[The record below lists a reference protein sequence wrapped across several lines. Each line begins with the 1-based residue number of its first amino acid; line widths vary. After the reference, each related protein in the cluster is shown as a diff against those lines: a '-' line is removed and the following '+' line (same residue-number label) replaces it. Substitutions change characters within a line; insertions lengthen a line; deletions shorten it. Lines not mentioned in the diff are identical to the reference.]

1 MAITLNRNT
10 FAPMRAL
17 RRGALAVLLLAL
29 IALQPARASEPE
41 VQTIWRLLDY
51 VAVDYPGA
59 VSGGKIISPAE
70 YAEMT
75 EFAAQVEAR
84 LKRLPQKTAKP
95 NLVAR
100 AATLRQSIAAKSAP
114 ATIEEQSRGLAE
126 ALLGSYPVPLAPRSA
141 PDLARGAKLYA
152 ENCSMCHGATGAG
165 NGPGAAGLDPPPIAF
180 TDAARARERSLFALY
195 QVISQGLEGTSM
207 ASFEALPDGDRW
219 ALSFYVGSLAFPE
232 SSQSSGRQIWDRD
245 APVRAA
251 IPDLATLVAKT
262 PAQLAREFGDGKARP
277 LTAFLRR
284 QPEAVVAKPA
294 GSLALSRQRLEA
306 SLKAYAGGDRA
317 AAADLALSAYLD
329 GFEPVEPV
337 LAARDPDLMAKIE
350 LAMGNLRSAIGKG
363 RPIAEVEAANAEV
376 ARLFVEAEAALA
388 PERASASSS
397 FLGAF
402 GVLLREGLEALLIVI
417 AMMAF
422 LRKTGRTDVMGYV
435 HGGWVS
441 ALAAGGL
448 TWFVAT
454 YFIGVSGAS
463 RELTEGFGSLFA
475 AIILISVG
483 IWMHGKSNAEAW
495 QRYIREKISAAL
507 SRRSAW
513 FLFGLTFLV
522 VYREVFETILF
533 YAALWAQGNGGAML
547 AGAATAAILLGLIAW
562 AMLRYSA
569 RLPITQFFSWSAA
582 LIAVLAIVLA
592 GKGVGGL
599 QEAGLLGVTPLAGF
613 PRVPILGV
621 YPTLQTVLAQLAA
634 AIILAAGFWFNR
646 ARAPRAA

>member
-1 MAITLNRNT
+1 MARPLNRKS
-10 FAPMRAL
+10 FASARTLARA
-17 RRGALAVLLLAL
+17 AFSALLLVL

-59 VSGGKIISPAE
+59 VSGGKIVSAAE

-75 EFAAQVEAR
+75 EFAAQVEGR

-95 NLVAR
+95 QLLAR
-100 AATLRQSIAAKSAP
+100 AAALRQSIAAKSAP
-114 ATIEEQSRGLAE
+114 ATVEAQSRGLAD
-126 ALLGSYPVPLAPRSA
+126 ALLSSYPVPLAPRSA
-141 PDLARGAKLYA
+141 PDLARGAKLYT
-152 ENCSMCHGATGAG
+152 ENCAMCHGATGAG
-165 NGPGAAGLDPPPIAF
+165 NGPGAAQLDPPPIAF
-180 TDAARARERSLFALY
+180 TDGARARERSLFALY
-195 QVISQGLEGTSM
+195 QVITQGLEGTSM
-207 ASFEALPDGDRW
+207 ASFGDLPDADRW
-219 ALSFYVGSLAFPE
+219 ALSFYVGSFAYPE
-232 SSQSSGRQIWDRD
+232 STRSAGRQIWEKDP
-245 APVRAA
+245 AGRAA
-251 IPDLATLVAKT
+251 IPDLAGLVGKT
-262 PAQLAREFGDGKARP
+262 PAKLADELGEDKAGP

-284 QPEAVVAKPA
+284 QPDVVIQKPA

-306 SLKAYAGGDRA
+306 SLKAYAAGDHDTA
-317 AAADLALSAYLD
+317 SDLALSAYLD

-337 LAARDPDLMAKIE
+337 LAARDPDLMASIE
-350 LAMGNLRSAIGKG
+350 MAMGHLRSAIGKR
-363 RPIAEVEAANAEV
+363 RPVAEVEAANAEV
-376 ARLFVEAEAALA
+376 ARLFIEAEAVLA
-388 PERASASSS
+388 PEQASASSS

-441 ALAAGGL
+441 ALAVGAL

-454 YFIGVSGAS
+454 YFIGISGAS

-495 QRYIREKISAAL
+495 QRYIKEKISAAL

-533 YAALWAQGNGGAML
+533 YAALWAQGNGGALL
-547 AGAATAAILLGLIAW
+547 AGAASAAGLLALIAW
-562 AMLRYSA
+562 VMLRYSA

-582 LIAVLAIVLA
+582 LIAILAVVLA
-592 GKGVGGL
+592 GKGIAGL
-599 QEAGLLGVTPLAGF
+599 QEAGLLGVTPITGF
-613 PRVPILGV
+613 PRITMLGI
-621 YPTLQTVLAQLAA
+621 YPTVQTILAQLAA
-634 AIILAAGFWFNR
+634 AIILAAGFWLNR
-646 ARAPRAA
+646 AKAPRPA